1 MRGAGDAHSPFFAR
15 GAALPE
21 GARRSRSIDSSI
33 SLPRRGEDAPDDVR
47 GIAQRRGED
56 EVELARVALDDD
68 DAAAAPHRG
77 WTRRARGSVCLS
89 VGDDATRRRR

>member
-1 MRGAGDAHSPFFAR
+1 
-15 GAALPE
+15 
-21 GARRSRSIDSSI
+21 
-33 SLPRRGEDAPDDVR
+33 VR
-47 GIAQRRGED
+47 GIAQRWGED

-89 VGDDATRRRR
+89 VGDDDGTALLRADAVALEF